1 MPYDP
6 ENPMQDRIT
15 DIGPPH
21 YEQFFPPVIKENYGK
36 WVHHEILEP
45 GVLVHV
51 SETGAEVFTVRCGG
65 TRLMSTMHIR
75 EICEI
80 ADKHCEGHLRFTT
93 RNNIEFMTD
102 SKDKLEALKADL
114 KSRGNKFPFGGTGAG
129 LTNIVHTQGW
139 VHCHTPAIDAS
150 GVVKAVMDELFD
162 DFTSMRLPAQ
172 VRISLACCLN
182 MCGAVHCSDIAILG
196 IHRKPP
202 LIEHDRLGSVCE
214 IPLAIAAC
222 PTAAIKPSK
231 VGDKKSVAVNE
242 ERCMFCGNCYT
253 MCPAMPLADKD
264 GDGIAL
270 WVGGKVSNS
279 RQAPKF
285 SKLAVPFI
293 PNEPPRW
300 PTTVNA
306 IKKMVEV
313 YAENA
318 NKYERIGEWIERIG
332 WERFFEKTGFDFTH
346 QHIDDYRL
354 AVTTWRTTTQFK
366 Y

>member
-1 MPYDP
+1 MPY
-6 ENPMQDRIT
+6 NPDKPMEDRIT

-21 YEQFFPPVIKENYGK
+21 FEQFFPPVIKENYGK
-36 WVHHEILEP
+36 WVYHEILEP

-65 TRLMSTMHIR
+65 TRLMSVDHIR

-80 ADKHCEGHLRFTT
+80 ADKYCEGHLRFTT
-93 RNNIEFMTD
+93 RNNIEFMVD

-114 KSRGNKFPFGGTGAG
+114 SARGNRFPMGGTGAG
-129 LTNIVHTQGW
+129 ITNIVHTQGW

-150 GVVKAVMDELFD
+150 GVVKSVMDELFD
-162 DFTSMRLPAQ
+162 DFTGMRLPAQ

-182 MCGAVHCSDIAILG
+182 MCGAVHCSDISILG

-202 LIEHDRLGSVCE
+202 LIEHDRLGNVCE

-222 PTAAIKPSK
+222 PTAAIKPAK
-231 VGDKKSVAVNE
+231 EDGKKSVAVNE
-242 ERCMFCGNCYT
+242 SRCMFCGNCYT
-253 MCPAMPLADKD
+253 MCPAMPLADRD

-279 RQAPKF
+279 RCEPKF
-285 SKLAVPFI
+285 SKLAVPYI

-300 PTTVNA
+300 PSTVKA
-306 IKKMVEV
+306 IKKDRG
-313 YAENA
+313 NLCGRC
-318 NKYERIGEWIERIG
+318 K
-332 WERFFEKTGFDFTH
+332 
-346 QHIDDYRL
+346 
-354 AVTTWRTTTQFK
+354 
-366 Y
+366 